1 MEERRQG
8 LRVPHLLVAARV
20 EQQVLPE
27 QMQRL
32 TRAAV
37 AVAAQMPLEQT
48 EILQPMLAL
57 VVQG

>member
-1 MEERRQG
+1 VVVERRQG

-37 AVAAQMPLEQT
+37 AVAVVAQQPLVAMAAQ
-48 EILQPMLAL
+48 AS
-57 VVQG
+57 